1 MPKIVRS
8 IALTRVLEYRPKFR
22 MLSSQQ
28 KNLTKVIQMTVKTRF
43 APSPTGY
50 LHVGGARTA
59 LYSWL
64 YAKSQGGEFVLRIED
79 TDLERS
85 TQAAVDAIIE
95 GMTWLG
101 LEWDEGYT
109 TKPNVLIVT
118 TK

>member
-1 MPKIVRS
+1 
-8 IALTRVLEYRPKFR
+8 
-22 MLSSQQ
+22 
-28 KNLTKVIQMTVKTRF
+28 MTVKTRF

-95 GMTWLG
+95 GMTWLVWNG
-101 LEWDEGYT
+101 MKAHT